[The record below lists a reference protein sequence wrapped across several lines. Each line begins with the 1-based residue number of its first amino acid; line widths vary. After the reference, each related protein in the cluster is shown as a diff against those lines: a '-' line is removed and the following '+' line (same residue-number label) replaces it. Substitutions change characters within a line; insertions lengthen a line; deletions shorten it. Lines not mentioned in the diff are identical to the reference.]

1 MKNIFNQLNT
11 NEILD
16 RIDQL
21 RPDSHP
27 QWGKMDIGQM
37 LAHCSSFQDI
47 VMGNSTSSRSWI
59 GILIGKF
66 VKPIV
71 YNDKPLPKNMSTI
84 PTLIIVDKR
93 EFEKEKEMLKQKI
106 IIFQS
111 NGPEKCTTHPHPF
124 FGKLTSEEWGKCI
137 YKHLDHHLKQFD
149 V

>member
-1 MKNIFNQLNT
+1 MKNIFDELNT

-27 QWGKMDIGQM
+27 QWGKMDVAQM
-37 LAHCSSFQDI
+37 LAHCSTFQDI
-47 VMGNSTSSRSWI
+47 AMGNSTSSRSWI
-59 GILIGKF
+59 GILIGRF

-71 YNDKPLPKNMSTI
+71 YNDKPTPKNMSTL
-84 PTLIIVDKR
+84 PTLIIADNR

-106 IIFQS
+106 ITFQS

-124 FGKLTSEEWGKCI
+124 FGKLTSEEWGKCV
-137 YKHLDHHLKQFD
+137 YKHLDHHLKQFG

>member
-11 NEILD
+11 KEIID

-27 QWGKMDIGQM
+27 KWGEMDIAQM

-47 VMGNSTSSRSWI
+47 AMGNSTYPRSWI

-71 YNDKPLPKNMSTI
+71 YNDKPIPKNMSTI

-93 EFEKEKEMLKQKI
+93 EFEKEKEILKQKI
-106 IIFQS
+106 IMFQS

-137 YKHLDHHLKQFD
+137 YKHLDHHLKQFG